1 LAATA
6 AAWLVP
12 HPADATPLTVAGL
25 TFSAGEEAFADDAV
39 VVSGTV
45 TGATDEQVQS
55 TLVGSNLGDSIRV
68 ITPDVAV
75 IEVVFTDNVIV
86 NGTGTDLVI
95 FELSGSAPPVGFA
108 DPNERFE
115 FSVLGASGFSP
126 FAEMEPVN
134 TGFLAPHDS
143 SLSAYVVEI
152 DLESFGFSP
161 GETTDR
167 VRIRLVDHLVTRSA
181 DPTALGAL
189 HSLPIPE
196 PSTGLLLGLGL
207 AGLATAARRP
217 GRRRVSGRN
226 RFGSGSTWTTGLL
239 VVAPTVAAAFGG
251 HSVANATTLS
261 CSNLTGPNPS
271 TASPAAV
278 RQEPSPG
285 S

>member
-1 LAATA
+1 
-6 AAWLVP
+6 
-12 HPADATPLTVAGL
+12 
-25 TFSAGEEAFADDAV
+25 
-39 VVSGTV
+39 
-45 TGATDEQVQS
+45 
-55 TLVGSNLGDSIRV
+55 
-68 ITPDVAV
+68 
-75 IEVVFTDNVIV
+75 
-86 NGTGTDLVI
+86 
-95 FELSGSAPPVGFA
+95 
-108 DPNERFE
+108 
-115 FSVLGASGFSP
+115 
-126 FAEMEPVN
+126 
-134 TGFLAPHDS
+134 
-143 SLSAYVVEI
+143 VVEI